1 MGNLDLALIG
11 NCSFAA
17 LIDPKARIC
26 WTCLPRFDGDPVF
39 HSLLGGGDEAET
51 GFYDV
56 RIEDFERAEQRYVDN
71 TAVVETVLH
80 DRHGNS
86 VAILDF
92 APRYIHYRRS
102 YRPTTIVRVL
112 RPRSGSPRIRVLL
125 RPRFGWGAI
134 EPQVTRGSNHVRW
147 VSPEMV
153 LRLTTDVPIA
163 YLREE
168 IPFVLE
174 EPRTLLLGPDE
185 PLRDAVGEE
194 GERLLRLT
202 LDYWRDFSRYLAL
215 PFEWQD
221 AVIRA
226 AITLKLCT
234 FEETGAVI
242 AAVTTSIPEAPDTQ
256 RNWDYRFCWLRDA
269 WFVINALNRL
279 GATRTMED
287 YLDYIIN
294 IVSAAPD
301 GYLQPVYG
309 IALERRLHE
318 RVVDT
323 LPGYRGMGP
332 VRAGND
338 AWRQVQNDSY
348 GAVVLAVAQTFFDH
362 RLQHRGDER
371 LFARLERL
379 GEQAV
384 RRYAEPDAGLWEFR
398 GMARPHTFSAAM
410 CWAACDRL
418 ARIAAGLGLGERGRY
433 WAGHARRIHGEV
445 LERAWNPGLGSFV
458 SSLDGDDVDAS
469 LLLLQTLGF
478 VAADDPRFHGTI
490 AAVERR
496 LKRGDLL
503 FRYAETD
510 DFGIPETAFTIC
522 TFWYIEALAAVGRR
536 DEARSLFERMLAR
549 RNPLG
554 LLSEDVDPS
563 SGSLW
568 GNFPQTYSMVG
579 LIHAAMR
586 LSTSWEEAF

>member
-1 MGNLDLALIG
+1 MSTLDLALIG

-17 LIDPKARIC
+17 LIDPKGRIC
-26 WTCLPRFDGDPVF
+26 WTCLPHFDGDPVF
-39 HSLLGGGDEAET
+39 HSLLGGAGEPEA

-56 RIEDFERAEQRYVDN
+56 TVEDFTHAEQRYLDN

-80 DRHGNS
+80 DRHGNA
-86 VAILDF
+86 VEILDF
-92 APRYIHYRRS
+92 APRYLHHGRS
-102 YRPTTIVRVL
+102 YRPAVIVRLL
-112 RPRSGSPRIRVLL
+112 RPRSGSPRIRIRL
-125 RPRFGWGAI
+125 RPRFGWGAVA
-134 EPQVTRGSNHVRW
+134 PQITRGSNHIRW

-153 LRLTTDVPIA
+153 LRLTTDVPIT

-174 EPRTLLLGPDE
+174 EPKSLILGPDE
-185 PLRDAVGEE
+185 PLRGAVEAE

-202 LDYWRDFSRYLAL
+202 VDYWCGFTRYLAL

-242 AAVTTSIPEAPDTQ
+242 AAVTTSIPEAPDTI

-287 YLDYIIN
+287 YLRYIIN

-318 RVVDT
+318 RVIDT

-348 GAVVLAVAQTFFDH
+348 GAVVLALAQTFFDR
-362 RLQHRGDER
+362 RLQRRGDER
-371 LFARLERL
+371 LFERLERL

-384 RRYAEPDAGLWEFR
+384 GRYAEPDAGLWEFR
-398 GMARPHTFSAAM
+398 GIARPHTFSAVM

-418 ARIAAGLGLGERGRY
+418 ARIAASLGLDERCRH
-433 WAGHARRIHGEV
+433 WTGHARRIRSEV
-445 LERAWNPGLGSFV
+445 LERAWNPDLGSFTSV
-458 SSLDGDDVDAS
+458 LGGDDVDAS
-469 LLLLQTLGF
+469 LLLLQSLGF

-503 FRYAETD
+503 FRYAGRD
-510 DFGIPETAFTIC
+510 DFGVPETAFTIC

-536 DEARSLFERMLAR
+536 EEARSLFERMLAR

-586 LSTSWEEAF
+586 LSRSWEEAF